1 MSIVNVNTF
10 VENTLTGSEEI
21 STSTGGR
28 IYAFTVNQGIHVYP
42 TIWWRVITNTTIADD
57 ISGAGTAYKCEVQ
70 IDVIARTPE
79 VSSSLAETV
88 KYLFNSVSNN
98 SELGIISSYSNE
110 LIPAYTNE
118 DETITSSVRVFINH
132 I

>member
-1 MSIVNVNTF
+1 MSIGNVNIF
-10 VENTLTGSEEI
+10 VENTLSGSEEI

-28 IYAFTVNQGIHVYP
+28 IYSFTVSQGIHVYP

-70 IDVIARTPE
+70 VDVIARTPE

-88 KYLFNSVSNN
+88 KDLFNSASNN
-98 SELGIISSYSNE
+98 SELGMRNSE
-110 LIPAYTNE
+110 LVCRRNGGKQFGMRSA
-118 DETITSSVRVFINH
+118 
-132 I
+132 